1 MAGLK
6 WPDELIFIP
15 NSRMKVKTTTARLDG
30 KLCVLTGATSG
41 VGYHAAKRLAKGGA
55 SLVLL
60 NRNQEKAE
68 RVKRELEQEY
78 QAEVRLLQV
87 DLSRLDEVRQAASI
101 ILEEYPRIDLL
112 INNAGLHN
120 NSRVVTPERFEMA
133 FCVNHL
139 ASFLLTR
146 LLLPRMRTSAP
157 ARILQVNSQGHR
169 FGGLDP
175 EDLDW
180 QKRRYNG
187 YKGYGA
193 SKTAQLLTLWEM
205 ADQLEGSGVTIN
217 AMHPGGVR
225 TNIGMNNSLLF
236 RWYQLILIWPLLKS
250 ARISGEAIYYLVA
263 APEMAAVNGRYFN
276 RTVDEKP
283 APHALDRSMGKKIWE
298 ISEAL
303 TGLSGSKP

>member
-1 MAGLK
+1 MK

-15 NSRMKVKTTTARLDG
+15 NSRVKVKTTTARLDG

-41 VGYHAAKRLAKGGA
+41 VGYHAAKRLAQAGA

-60 NRNQEKAE
+60 NRNQEKAD
-68 RVKRELEQEY
+68 RVKRELEQEH

-120 NSRVVTPERFEMA
+120 NRCTLTLSGMEMV

-146 LLLPRMRTSAP
+146 LLLPRMLASAP
-157 ARILQVNSQGHR
+157 ARILHINSQGHR
-169 FGGLDP
+169 FDGLDP
-175 EDLDW
+175 DDLDW

-193 SKTAQLLTLWEM
+193 SKTAQLLTLWEL
-205 ADQLEGSGVTIN
+205 AEQLEGSGVTIN

-225 TNIGMNNSLLF
+225 TNIGMNNSRLF
-236 RWYQLILIWPLLKS
+236 QWYQRILIWPLLKS
-250 ARISGEAIYYLVA
+250 ARISGEAIHYLVA

-283 APHALDRSMGKKIWE
+283 APHALDRSMGKKIWK

-303 TGLSGSKP
+303 TGLSGSEQ